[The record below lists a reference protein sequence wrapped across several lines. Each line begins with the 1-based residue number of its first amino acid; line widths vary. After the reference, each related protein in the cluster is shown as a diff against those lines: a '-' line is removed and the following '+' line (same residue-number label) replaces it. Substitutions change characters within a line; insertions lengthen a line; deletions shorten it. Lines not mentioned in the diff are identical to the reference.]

1 MNMPKVKRSSRTET
15 KQTKAMVVS
24 LSPKKKSRASLKPPA
39 PNAFT
44 QLDTWP
50 RLHVKISASGYGT
63 AIATKGLV
71 TADKAY
77 FRPAEQQI
85 SNTKDQTLIKTLSIY
100 GLVKLRISGTNNAK
114 QQYWKTFNGDNKSCD
129 WKVSSNYSVKNKY
142 K

>member
-1 MNMPKVKRSSRTET
+1 MPKVKRSSSTGS

-44 QLDTWP
+44 QLDTQA

-77 FRPAEQQI
+77 FCPAEQQI
-85 SNTKDQTLIKTLSIY
+85 SNTKDQTLIKSLSIY

-114 QQYWKTFNGDNKSCD
+114 QQYWKAANGDNKSCD